1 MGPSLA
7 RILTPTANPQHGHWK
22 ACKAPNCCAPKEPPA
37 KQGWQGCQQL
47 PSTLQRLTS
56 SGWKCERSSA
66 SIRHQKGGSQ
76 GCLAVWNLILFDPRW
91 FRFLS
96 NLTNYPTT
104 QDLFCIRIR
113 TTTSCL
119 FAANGLRVA
128 LTAPPATLKWCEQH
142 RGAACFTGNISAKKH
157 RDNSSGWFVMTC
169 HDHMIW
175 HDDLLAKKRQLWQ
188 RWSFATELN
197 HTKSQQLAVQPEH
210 EPSHQLHMWR
220 FNSSRIKAS
229 NPQALKPQP
238 ASQSRL
244 VWSTDCQCQGEGT
257 RPYRPD
263 HHMSWCSHPLHP
275 CSHLPAVP
283 LQTSA
288 PQPLPSE
295 TLPLPLGDV
304 CRSCP
309 QSRSPSKSDPWMSRD
324 GCDVV
329 SAESAVATA
338 DAHATA
344 SQLGPIP
351 CPPLQHQRQDPLCF
365 GQRSIECL
373 HSGWL
378 PEGCHPLQTNDHP
391 WRCRRHR
398 SISGPCCRDMSWKE
412 SSKFLGRGDPT
423 ERLDPVSPMEIVWA
437 EACHHLPW
445 RL

>member
-1 MGPSLA
+1 MGPSLV

-229 NPQALKPQP
+229 SPQAPARFTKPTGLKHWLSMSRRRHSTLSTWSSHVMMQSSIASVASIASMFTSSCGASSNICSATSSFRDASTSSWRCLQKLSTEPKSFQKRSLDVKRWMRCGFSRVCRCNCWRTCDSVSARPHPLSSTP
-238 ASQSRL
+238 ASTAR
-244 VWSTDCQCQGEGT
+244 STLLRT
-257 RPYRPD
+257 TKHR
-263 HHMSWCSHPLHP
+263 M
-275 CSHLPAVP
+275 PA
-283 LQTSA
+283 
-288 PQPLPSE
+288 
-295 TLPLPLGDV
+295 
-304 CRSCP
+304 
-309 QSRSPSKSDPWMSRD
+309 
-324 GCDVV
+324 
-329 SAESAVATA
+329 
-338 DAHATA
+338 
-344 SQLGPIP
+344 
-351 CPPLQHQRQDPLCF
+351 
-365 GQRSIECL
+365 
-373 HSGWL
+373 
-378 PEGCHPLQTNDHP
+378 
-391 WRCRRHR
+391 
-398 SISGPCCRDMSWKE
+398 
-412 SSKFLGRGDPT
+412 
-423 ERLDPVSPMEIVWA
+423 
-437 EACHHLPW
+437 
-445 RL
+445 